1 MGLSVIQKIQLFFS
15 TGSLRTSQNVTHVR
29 LIPKT
34 VGAKRMADYRHI
46 ALCNVFFKIISKL
59 LALRLKPLLHII
71 VLENQSAFILGR
83 AIADNIL
90 LTHEVLQFLKTSK
103 AKKRYTMA
111 VKTYM
116 SKAYAELSGVSSQGF
131 YSA

>member
-1 MGLSVIQKIQLFFS
+1 
-15 TGSLRTSQNVTHVR
+15 
-29 LIPKT
+29 
-34 VGAKRMADYRHI
+34 MADYRHI